1 MAEIIVGV
9 PLEETAI
16 IVKKVELTDECIEKI
31 ADTVVRKLVDYKTE
45 PKTCQE
51 CEHRSDTEDGCAD
64 RHGYKD
70 GERQN
75 ITLTWR

>member
-31 ADTVVRKLVDYKTE
+31 ADTVVRKLVDYKTN
-45 PKTCQE
+45 PQMDVVQGTGDCDH
-51 CEHRSDTEDGCAD
+51 CSRLFIDCDG
-64 RHGYKD
+64 R
-70 GERQN
+70 
-75 ITLTWR
+75 